1 MTDDLQIQ
9 YKNHHHV
16 NHENH
21 YVYYNETND
30 DYEQFLG
37 TYLAFD
43 ILACGLIIS
52 FIKTCYDK
60 VLIGVNERR
69 NRRNDQENL
78 LTSYEHITIL
88 CKEDFNSEYVLFKPE
103 NFSIILK
110 ELNLVD
116 KKSIKKELND
126 LSKPFKDYLN
136 DSINRQINWDKNAV
150 KIGHKQYLTSLEA

>member
-60 VLIGVNERR
+60 VLIGVNE
-69 NRRNDQENL
+69 
-78 LTSYEHITIL
+78 
-88 CKEDFNSEYVLFKPE
+88 KEEIGEMIREF
-103 NFSIILK
+103 
-110 ELNLVD
+110 
-116 KKSIKKELND
+116 
-126 LSKPFKDYLN
+126 
-136 DSINRQINWDKNAV
+136 INKLRTYNNIM
-150 KIGHKQYLTSLEA
+150 